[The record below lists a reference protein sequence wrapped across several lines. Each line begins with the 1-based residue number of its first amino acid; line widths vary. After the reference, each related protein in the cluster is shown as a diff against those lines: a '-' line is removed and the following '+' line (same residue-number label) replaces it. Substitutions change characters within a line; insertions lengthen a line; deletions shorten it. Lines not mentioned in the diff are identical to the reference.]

1 MSRLLFEK
9 VIKKKP
15 NAYLCIKRRKEHL
28 KMIHETTNETP
39 KYIFRGEIYMVDFRE
54 GEGESVHYGK
64 RPCLVISNDIGN
76 RYSSIVN
83 VCLLTTKVMKRDYP
97 THLKLEPNAMNK
109 LRQESIAMFEQVRT
123 IGKEK
128 LGFKIGKLTD
138 EEIHKMDEV
147 LKITFGIQ

>member
-1 MSRLLFEK
+1 
-9 VIKKKP
+9 
-15 NAYLCIKRRKEHL
+15 
-28 KMIHETTNETP
+28 MIHETTNETP

-138 EEIHKMDEV
+138 EEIHKMD
-147 LKITFGIQ
+147 